1 MVKNMNII
9 SLGSNGVET
18 NNQIQYLKTLGN
30 SDFANVLSNATE
42 KSKTDLDSIFDAA
55 SKKYGVPVSLLK
67 AVAKA
72 ESNFNPKA
80 ISSCGAMG
88 IMQLMP
94 ATAKSLGVLDPYD
107 PEQNIMG
114 GAKYLSQ
121 MLKEFGGKI
130 ELAVAAYN
138 AGPGNV
144 EKYDG
149 IPPFKETQ
157 SYVKKVL
164 EYCGSDLSTDTVIST
179 PDTSSQNAPATAEDT
194 TGLSELYYSML
205 MNIYRMQMQLF
216 ETINTDNDK

>member
-1 MVKNMNII
+1 MNINSI
-9 SLGSNGVET
+9 GSNGAEL
-18 NNQIQYLKTLGN
+18 NNQIQYVNTLGN
-30 SDFANVLSNATE
+30 SDFASVLSDAAD
-42 KSKTDLDSIFDAA
+42 KSRTSLDSIFEAA
-55 SKKYGVPVSLLK
+55 SKKYGVPISLLK
-67 AVAKA
+67 AVAKT

-80 ISSCGAMG
+80 TSSCGAMG

-114 GAKYLSQ
+114 GAKYLAQ

-130 ELAVAAYN
+130 ELAIAAYN

-164 EYCGSDLSTDTVIST
+164 EYCGSDLSTDTVISH
-179 PDTSSQNAPATAEDT
+179 PDNSSQNTLTTAGDPA
-194 TGLSELYYSML
+194 GPSELYYSML
-205 MNIYRMQMQLF
+205 MNIYKMQMQLF

>member
-1 MVKNMNII
+1 MYINGI
-9 SLGSNGVET
+9 SSNGAET
-18 NNQIQYLKTLGN
+18 NNQIQYVSTQG
-30 SDFANVLSNATE
+30 SSSFASSLENATD
-42 KSKTDLDSIFDAA
+42 KSKTSLDSIFEAA
-55 SKKYGVPVSLLK
+55 SRKYGVPVTLLK
-67 AVAKA
+67 AVAKT
-72 ESNFNPKA
+72 ESNFNSTA
-80 ISSCGAMG
+80 VSSCGAMG

-94 ATAKSLGVLDPYD
+94 ATAKSLGVTDPFD

-114 GAKYLSQ
+114 GAKYLAQ

-164 EYCGSDLSTDTVIST
+164 EYSGSELSTDSVISSSGT
-179 PDTSSQNAPATAEDT
+179 LSEGSSQSAGADT
-194 TGLSELYYSML
+194 EFSDIYYSML
-205 MNIYRMQMQLF
+205 MNIYRMQMQML
-216 ETINTDNDK
+216 ETINTDNDKL

>member
-1 MVKNMNII
+1 
-9 SLGSNGVET
+9 
-18 NNQIQYLKTLGN
+18 
-30 SDFANVLSNATE
+30 
-42 KSKTDLDSIFDAA
+42 
-55 SKKYGVPVSLLK
+55 
-67 AVAKA
+67 
-72 ESNFNPKA
+72 
-80 ISSCGAMG
+80 MG

-114 GAKYLSQ
+114 GAKYLAQ
-121 MLKEFGGKI
+121 MLQEFGGRI

-157 SYVKKVL
+157 NYVSKVL
-164 EYCGSDLSTDTVIST
+164 EYSGSDIKTGTVVNTGSSNDSQSSLSAVGEE
-179 PDTSSQNAPATAEDT
+179 TS
-194 TGLSELYYSML
+194 LSDIYYSML

-216 ETINTDNDK
+216 ETIKTDNDKSSI

>member
-1 MVKNMNII
+1 MNINSI
-9 SLGSNGVET
+9 GSNGAEI
-18 NNQIQYLKTLGN
+18 NNQIQYVNTLGN
-30 SDFANVLSNATE
+30 SNFAGVLSDATD
-42 KSKTDLDSIFDAA
+42 KSKTSLERIFEAA

-67 AVAKA
+67 AVAKT

-114 GAKYLSQ
+114 GAKYLAQ
-121 MLKEFGGKI
+121 MLKAFGGKI

-164 EYCGSDLSTDTVIST
+164 EYCGSDLSTDTVIPHT
-179 PDTSSQNAPATAEDT
+179 DTSSQNTLTTAGDT

-216 ETINTDNDK
+216 ETINTENDT